1 MKDFLKMFFASL
13 LAIAFV
19 AAGLFMAV
27 LLVALL
33 AAGSAGQGGAPR
45 APRDAM
51 LVVDLSTPVS
61 DRPPYREPGRL
72 LQDALMGRGGERL
85 SLWDVTQAIRQA
97 ADDDAVRGILITGG
111 VARDG
116 YSSGWAALSDIRRA
130 LVAFKGSKKPVWA
143 YDMGF
148 DEASYYL
155 ASVADQLVV
164 HPYGDIELNGFASE
178 PMFFA
183 RAFEK
188 YGVDVQVT
196 RVGKYKSAVEPFVL
210 DRMSE
215 ENREQVALL
224 LGDIWNVFLA
234 DVGASR
240 ELAAS
245 DLQRMADERGVFQAA
260 DAKARKLVDRLAY
273 YDELQE
279 ELKKITGA
287 DPDART
293 FRRID
298 LDDYI
303 LWREARRRPA
313 GGKNR
318 IAVIYAEGEIVDG
331 NDKVEVGGDV
341 LARLLRR
348 ARLDKSVKGVV
359 LRVNSPGGSASASEV
374 IQREVRLTREKKPVA
389 VSMGT
394 VAASGG
400 YWISTYGDRI
410 FAEPNTITGSI
421 GVFGMLPSVQRLIN
435 NVGVTTDVVKT
446 GRFADLFT
454 VYRPKGPEE
463 LAIVQGF
470 VDRIYDDFTA
480 KVAESRKLPLERVRE
495 IAQGRVWSGGS
506 AKALG
511 LVDEFGGLSS
521 AIEWTAKKAGLGE
534 NYGLTFYQ
542 EHKTPWQQ
550 FLESMS
556 RHEERDRAA
565 EGSLLTEA
573 RRVASEV
580 ERLGRLDDPR
590 GAYAR
595 LAFDL
600 QPR

>member
-13 LAIAFV
+13 LAIGFV
-19 AAGLFMAV
+19 AAGLFMAF
-27 LLVALL
+27 LLVAIL
-33 AAGSAGQGGAPR
+33 AAGSAGQSGAPR

-51 LVVDLSTPVS
+51 LVVDLSMPVS
-61 DRPPYREPGRL
+61 DRPPVRQPGQL
-72 LQDALMGRGGERL
+72 LQDALLGREGERL
-85 SLWDVTQAIRQA
+85 SLWAVTQAIRQA
-97 ADDDAVRGILITGG
+97 AGDDGVRGILITGG

-130 LVAFKGSKKPVWA
+130 LLAFKASKKPVWA
-143 YDMGF
+143 YDMGY

-164 HPYGDIELNGFASE
+164 HPYGDVELNGFASE
-178 PMFFA
+178 PMFYA

-210 DRMSE
+210 DRMSDP
-215 ENREQVALL
+215 NREQIGLL
-224 LGDIWNVFLA
+224 LGDLWSVFLA

-240 ELAAS
+240 GLSVTA
-245 DLQRMADERGVFQAA
+245 LQAMADERGVFEAA
-260 DAKARKLVDRLAY
+260 DAKSRKLVDRLAY
-273 YDELQE
+273 YDELQT
-279 ELKKITGA
+279 ELKKVTGA

-303 LWREARRRPA
+303 LWREARKRPA
-313 GGKNR
+313 AGRNR

-331 NDKVEVGGDV
+331 DSRVEVGGDV

-348 ARLDKSVKGVV
+348 ARLDKDVKAVV

-374 IQREVRLTREKKPVA
+374 IQREVRLTREQKPVA
-389 VSMGT
+389 ISMGT

-400 YWISTYGDRI
+400 YWISTFGDRI

-421 GVFGMLPSVQRLIN
+421 GVFGLLPSVQRLMN

-446 GRFADLFT
+446 GQYADLFT
-454 VYRPKGPEE
+454 IYRPKTAAE

-470 VDRIYDDFTA
+470 VDRIYDEFTS
-480 KVAESRKLPLERVRE
+480 KVAESRKLPLEKVQE

-511 LVDEFGGLSS
+511 LVDEFGGLSA
-521 AIEWTAKKAGLGE
+521 AIEWAAKKADLGE

-542 EHKTPWQQ
+542 EQKTPWQQ
-550 FLESMS
+550 ILESMG
-556 RHEERDRAA
+556 RHDERDRAA
-565 EGSLLTEA
+565 EGLLLTEA
-573 RRVASEV
+573 RRLSAEI
-580 ERLGRLDDPR
+580 ERLGRLNDPR

>member
-1 MKDFLKMFFASL
+1 MRDFLKMFFASL
-13 LAIAFV
+13 LAIGFV
-19 AAGLFMAV
+19 AAGLFLAF
-27 LLVALL
+27 LLVAIL
-33 AAGSAGQGGAPR
+33 AAGSAGQSAAPR

-61 DRPPYREPGRL
+61 DRPPVRQPGQL
-72 LQDALMGRGGERL
+72 LQDALLGREGERL
-85 SLWDVTQAIRQA
+85 SLWSVTQAIRQA
-97 ADDDAVRGILITGG
+97 ADDDGVRGILITGG

-130 LVAFKGSKKPVWA
+130 LLAFKASKKPVWA
-143 YDMGF
+143 YDMGY

-164 HPYGDIELNGFASE
+164 HPFGDVELNGFASE

-210 DRMSE
+210 DRMSDP
-215 ENREQVALL
+215 NREQIGLL
-224 LGDIWNVFLA
+224 LGDMWSVFLS

-240 ELAAS
+240 GLS
-245 DLQRMADERGVFQAA
+245 VTGLQALADERGVFEAA
-260 DAKARKLVDRLAY
+260 DAKSRKLVDRLAY
-273 YDELQE
+273 YDELQT
-279 ELKKITGA
+279 ELKKVTGA

-303 LWREARRRPA
+303 LWREARKRPA
-313 GGKNR
+313 AGRNR

-331 NDKVEVGGDV
+331 DNKAEVGGDV

-348 ARLDKSVKGVV
+348 ARLDKEVKGVV

-374 IQREVRLTREKKPVA
+374 IQREVRLTREQKPVA
-389 VSMGT
+389 ISMGT

-421 GVFGMLPSVQRLIN
+421 GVFGMLPSVQRLMN

-446 GRFADLFT
+446 GQYADLFT
-454 VYRPKGPEE
+454 IYRPKTAEE

-470 VDRIYDDFTA
+470 VDRIYDEFTA
-480 KVAESRKLPLERVRE
+480 KVAESRKLPIERVRE

-534 NYGLTFYQ
+534 DYGLTFYQ
-542 EHKTPWQQ
+542 EQKTPWQQ
-550 FLESMS
+550 FLESMG
-556 RHEERDRAA
+556 RRDERDRAS
-565 EGSLLTEA
+565 EGLLLTEA
-573 RRVASEV
+573 RRVSAEV
-580 ERLGRLDDPR
+580 ERLGRLNDPR

>member
-19 AAGLFMAV
+19 AAGLFFAV

-33 AAGSAGQGGAPR
+33 AAGSAGQSGAPR
-45 APRDAM
+45 APRDAV
-51 LVVDLSTPVS
+51 LVVDLSTPVA
-61 DRPPYREPGRL
+61 DRPPFREPGQL
-72 LQDALMGRGGERL
+72 LQDALMGRDGERL
-85 SLWDVTQAIRQA
+85 SLWAVTQAIRQA
-97 ADDDAVRGILITGG
+97 AEDDAIRGILITGG

-130 LVAFKGSKKPVWA
+130 LSAFKESKKPVWA
-143 YDMGF
+143 YDMGY

-155 ASVADQLVV
+155 ASVADQLLV
-164 HPYGDIELNGFASE
+164 HPYGDVELNGFASE
-178 PMFFA
+178 PMFYA

-210 DRMSE
+210 DRMSD
-215 ENREQVALL
+215 ENREQIGLL
-224 LGDIWNVFLA
+224 LGDLWGVFLA

-240 ELAAS
+240 GLPQAE
-245 DLQRMADERGVFQAA
+245 LQRMADERGVFLAEE
-260 DAKARKLVDRLAY
+260 ARTLKLVDRLAY
-273 YDELQE
+273 YDELQQ
-279 ELKKITGA
+279 ELKKLTGA

-313 GGKNR
+313 GGRNR

-331 NDKVEVGGDV
+331 NNKAEVGGDV

-348 ARLDKSVKGVV
+348 ARLDKDVKGVV

-421 GVFGMLPSVQRLIN
+421 GVFGMLPSLQRLMN

-446 GRFADLFT
+446 GRYADLFT
-454 VYRPKGPEE
+454 LYRPKSPEE

-470 VDRIYDDFTA
+470 VDRIYDEFTA
-480 KVAESRKLPLERVRE
+480 KVAESRKLPREKVLE

-511 LVDEFGGLSS
+511 LIDEFGGLSA

-534 NYGLTFYQ
+534 QYGLTFYQ
-542 EHKTPWQQ
+542 EQKTPWQQ
-550 FLESMS
+550 FLESVG
-556 RHEERDRAA
+556 RHDERDRAS
-565 EGSLLTEA
+565 EGALLGEA
-573 RRVASEV
+573 RRVAAEV
-580 ERLGRLDDPR
+580 ERLSLLSDPQ

-595 LAFDL
+595 LAFDI